1 MHIVM
6 ESACMAKRNGSN
18 QTALLVVDVQAG
30 IMDGRT
36 AYSKWP
42 LVLER
47 IGVLI
52 ARAKSAGAP
61 VIFVQHDGEA
71 GDRLEPGTK
80 GWELHPALD
89 TSGAAAIVRKTASD
103 SFYETA
109 LEHELEARGI
119 GTLVVVGCMTQNC
132 VDSTSRRAISLGF
145 NVVLARDAHATA
157 DTPLLKASEIIEHHN
172 NTLDGLNAG
181 DAEIAVRETDEILF
195 E

>member
-1 MHIVM
+1 
-6 ESACMAKRNGSN
+6 MAKRNGSN
-18 QTALLVVDVQAG
+18 KTALLVVDVQAG

-36 AYSKWP
+36 PYTKWP
-42 LVLER
+42 YVLER
-47 IGVLI
+47 IGLLV
-52 ARAKSAGAP
+52 ARAKRAGAP

-89 TSGAAAIVRKTASD
+89 TSGAAVIVRKTASD
-103 SFYETA
+103 SFYETV

-132 VDSTSRRAISLGF
+132 VDSTSRRAVSLGF
-145 NVVLARDAHATA
+145 DVLLARDAHATA

-172 NTLDGLNAG
+172 YTLDGINAG
-181 DAEIAVRETDEILF
+181 DAEITVRDSDEILF